1 LPGCGV
7 APVFSLLRGPFSHA
21 FCETI
26 RWA

>member
-21 FCETI
+21 FCEAI
-26 RWA
+26 R